1 MYLINSRK
9 KYLIFGC
16 IALILL
22 MIFSALVS
30 CEQDLDDMDYP
41 DEKLIKRIENAYN
54 EKHCPNDPQFFVEE
68 CYGIYNGCIPVMMGG
83 GFYFDIVITET
94 VAGIDF
100 IYADGRAIEV
110 WRDGEFYSLTEA
122 YDHGYLNKDDLSQI
136 KERDISLS
144 APDKKQ
150 LEDIERQYQAEVNDE
165 MHIAHCFGVYN
176 GCVLIMFEGGFWPDM
191 GTTLEI
197 EDFKFYFPTP
207 NVMQAW
213 RAGDFLPLDEAYNEG
228 WLTHE
233 NIADIHKQYQDYQKS
248 K

>member
-1 MYLINSRK
+1 MFSVSKCK
-9 KYLIFGC
+9 KHVTFWC

-41 DEKLIKRIENAYN
+41 DEKR
-54 EKHCPNDPQFFVEE
+54 
-68 CYGIYNGCIPVMMGG
+68 
-83 GFYFDIVITET
+83 
-94 VAGIDF
+94 
-100 IYADGRAIEV
+100 
-110 WRDGEFYSLTEA
+110 
-122 YDHGYLNKDDLSQI
+122 
-136 KERDISLS
+136 
-144 APDKKQ
+144 
-150 LEDIERQYQAEVNDE
+150 LEDIEKQYQAEVNDE

-176 GCVLIMFEGGFWPDM
+176 GCVLIMFEGGFWPSM

-207 NVMQAW
+207 NVMQVW

>member
-1 MYLINSRK
+1 MFSISKCK

-16 IALILL
+16 IALILF
-22 MIFSALVS
+22 MTFSALVS
-30 CEQDLDDMDYP
+30 CKQNIDGMDYP

-110 WRDGEFYSLTEA
+110 WRDGAFYSLTEA

-136 KERDISLS
+136 KERKISLS
-144 APDKKQ
+144 KN
-150 LEDIERQYQAEVNDE
+150 ER
-165 MHIAHCFGVYN
+165 
-176 GCVLIMFEGGFWPDM
+176 
-191 GTTLEI
+191 
-197 EDFKFYFPTP
+197 
-207 NVMQAW
+207 
-213 RAGDFLPLDEAYNEG
+213 
-228 WLTHE
+228 
-233 NIADIHKQYQDYQKS
+233 
-248 K
+248 